1 MADEGKDAPG
11 WPSRIPLWLA
21 IIAAGAVVI
30 AAILIISRIV
40 GPLAAL
46 LSPAEPPFFA
56 PATLLEHREQGY
68 GAGEWLY
75 ATQVSGC
82 DVYDWYSERATLC
95 TLSPLVDCRPNSSGL
110 PPLEGAYSVGYC
122 QGSVTFGEFSL
133 DWDIFIH
140 DGYNGSDGRTRYL
153 LTGEVDWISQQ

>member
-1 MADEGKDAPG
+1 MSDEGKDVPG
-11 WPSRIPLWLA
+11 RLSGIPLWLA
-21 IIAAGAVVI
+21 VAVAVAVVI
-30 AAILIISRIV
+30 VAILIISRIV

-75 ATQVSGC
+75 ATEASGC
-82 DVYDWYSERATLC
+82 DVYDWYNERATLC
-95 TLSPLVDCRPNSSGL
+95 TLAPLVDCRPDSSVL

-122 QGSVTFGEFSL
+122 QGSVPFGEFSL

-140 DGYNGSDGRTRYL
+140 DGYNDADGRTRFL
-153 LTGEVDWISQQ
+153 LTGEVDWISQR